1 MTNEVN
7 RTTLMGC
14 IDQSG
19 ILVTLFS
26 SIKIKINFVEI
37 KLNA

>member
-19 ILVTLFS
+19 ILDTLLS
-26 SIKIKINFVEI
+26 SIKIKMNVVEI
-37 KLNA
+37 ELNA